1 MAAHGKRKRGLPEE
15 HENEE
20 RWLLTYADMLTLM
33 FALFMVLF
41 SISSVNISKYQ
52 VLQQSL
58 KAAFSG
64 SILPGGRAIMQSGSE
79 STAEHT
85 PATAAVPSVVPLVP
99 TPTSRSS
106 SSTGAANVSSPA
118 ATQAAQAA
126 QAAHAASAK
135 PMSTAQLQAA
145 LNSMSASIAEQDK
158 FVALKR
164 RLDAYA
170 RAHGFGNRVQTV
182 IQRRGLVVRVLTD
195 KLLFNSGQA
204 TLQPGGLPLLGEV
217 AQLLN
222 VDQSHPI
229 TVEGH
234 TDNEPIA
241 SAQFPSNWEL
251 STARATTV
259 VRFLISRGVAGGRLG
274 AVGYAALHPIASN
287 ATVAG
292 RALNRRVEIV
302 LMRLNPV
309 PPS

>member
-1 MAAHGKRKRGLPEE
+1 MAGHGKSRRRGGAVEA
-15 HENEE
+15 ENEE
-20 RWLLTYADMLTLM
+20 RWLLTYADMLTLL

-64 SILPGGRAIMQSGSE
+64 SILPGGRAILQSGSQ

-85 PATAAVPSVVPLVP
+85 PATAAVPSIVPLVP

-106 SSTGAANVSSPA
+106 SSVGAANTPVS
-118 ATQAAQAA
+118 QAAK
-126 QAAHAASAK
+126 AASAK
-135 PMSTAQLQAA
+135 PLSTAQLQAA
-145 LNSMSASIAEQDK
+145 LNSMSASVAEQES
-158 FVALKR
+158 FVALQKR
-164 RLDAYA
+164 LNAYA
-170 RAHGFGNRVQTV
+170 KAHGFGNRVQTT
-182 IQRRGLVVRVLTD
+182 IERRGLVVRVLTD
-195 KLLFNSGQA
+195 KLLFDSGEA
-204 TLQPGGLPLLGEV
+204 SLQPQGDPLLEEV

-222 VDQSHPI
+222 VDRTHPI

-241 SAQFPSNWEL
+241 TAAFPSNWEL

-259 VRFLISRGVAGGRLG
+259 VRFLIAHGVHAGRLG
-274 AVGYAALHPIASN
+274 AVGYADLHPVASN
-287 ATVAG
+287 ATASG
-292 RALNRRVEIV
+292 RALNRRVDIV

>member
-1 MAAHGKRKRGLPEE
+1 
-15 HENEE
+15 
-20 RWLLTYADMLTLM
+20 MLTLM

-64 SILPGGRAIMQSGSE
+64 SILPGGRAILQSGSE

-85 PATAAVPSVVPLVP
+85 PATAAVPAIVPLVP

-106 SSTGAANVSSPA
+106 SSTGAANTPA
-118 ATQAAQAA
+118 SRAALAA
-126 QAAHAASAK
+126 KAASAK
-135 PMSTAQLQAA
+135 PMSNAQLQAA
-145 LNSMSASIAEQDK
+145 LNSMSASIAEQDS
-158 FVALKR
+158 FTALKQ

-170 RAHGFGNRVQTV
+170 RAHGFANKVQTV

-195 KLLFNSGQA
+195 KLLFDSGQA
-204 TLQPGGLPLLGEV
+204 TLQHDGLPLLGEV

-222 VDQSHPI
+222 LDKSHPI

-234 TDNEPIA
+234 TDNVPIA
-241 SAQFPSNWEL
+241 TSQFPSNWEL

-259 VRFLISRGVAGGRLG
+259 VRFLISRGVNASRLG
-274 AVGYAALHPIASN
+274 AVGYADLHPLASN
-287 ATVAG
+287 ATPAG
-292 RALNRRVEIV
+292 RAENRRVEIV

>member
-1 MAAHGKRKRGLPEE
+1 MAAHGKKKRRGGAVE

-20 RWLLTYADMLTLM
+20 RWLLTYADMLTLL

-64 SILPGGRAIMQSGSE
+64 SILPGGHAILQSGSE

-85 PATAAVPSVVPLVP
+85 PATAAVPSIVPLVP

-106 SSTGAANVSSPA
+106 SSTGSVNSA
-118 ATQAAQAA
+118 ATSRAALAA
-126 QAAHAASAK
+126 KAASAK
-135 PMSTAQLQAA
+135 PLTTAQLQAA
-145 LNSMSASIAEQDK
+145 LNSMSASVAEQDS
-158 FVALKR
+158 FIALQKK
-164 RLDAYA
+164 LNAYA
-170 RAHGFGNRVQTV
+170 KAHGFADKVQTV
-182 IQRRGLVVRVLTD
+182 IERRGLVVRVLTD
-195 KLLFNSGQA
+195 KLLFDSGQA
-204 TLQPGGLPLLGEV
+204 TLQPEGMPLLEEV

-222 VDQSHPI
+222 VDKSHPI

-234 TDNEPIA
+234 TDNVPIA
-241 SAQFPSNWEL
+241 TAQFPSNWEL

-259 VRFLISRGVAGGRLG
+259 VRFLIAHAVSAGRLG
-274 AVGYAALHPIASN
+274 AVGYADLHPIASN
-287 ATVAG
+287 ATAAG
-292 RALNRRVEIV
+292 RARNRRVDLV

>member
-1 MAAHGKRKRGLPEE
+1 MAGHGNSKRRGGAVE

-20 RWLLTYADMLTLM
+20 RWLLTYADMLTLL

-64 SILPGGRAIMQSGSE
+64 SILSGGHAIMQSGSE
-79 STAEHT
+79 STAART
-85 PATAAVPSVVPLVP
+85 PATAAVPSIVPLVP

-106 SSTGAANVSSPA
+106 SSTGAANTP
-118 ATQAAQAA
+118 AAQAA
-126 QAAHAASAK
+126 KAAASAK
-135 PMSTAQLQAA
+135 PMTTAQLQAA
-145 LNSMSASIAEQDK
+145 LNSMAASVAEQAS
-158 FVALKR
+158 FVALQKR
-164 RLDAYA
+164 LNAYA
-170 RAHGFGNRVQTV
+170 KAHGFSDKVQTV
-182 IQRRGLVVRVLTD
+182 IERRGLVVRVLTD
-195 KLLFNSGQA
+195 NLLFDSGQA
-204 TLQPGGLPLLGEV
+204 TLQPQGEPLLEEV

-222 VDQSHPI
+222 VDRTHPI

-234 TDNEPIA
+234 TDNVPIA
-241 SAQFPSNWEL
+241 TTEFPSNWEL

-259 VRFLISRGVAGGRLG
+259 VRFLIAHGVSGGRLG
-274 AVGYAALHPIASN
+274 AVGYADLHPIASN
-287 ATVAG
+287 ATASG
-292 RALNRRVEIV
+292 RALNRRVDIV